1 MTEEVA
7 KVAPEIKARSIDED
21 DASMFS
27 NHSEEKCSYRYRN
40 ILVSVHF
47 TFNIQIYFLYTNQIA
62 SFLSF
67 LHKLPPQAYKL
78 VDHKVLNNYS
88 E

>member
-27 NHSEEKCSYRYRN
+27 NHSEEKCSYRYPT
-40 ILVSVHF
+40 ILVSVFIH
-47 TFNIQIYFLYTNQIA
+47 YSDLFLIRR
-62 SFLSF
+62 SDCFLP
-67 LHKLPPQAYKL
+67 KLP
-78 VDHKVLNNYS
+78 S
-88 E
+88 